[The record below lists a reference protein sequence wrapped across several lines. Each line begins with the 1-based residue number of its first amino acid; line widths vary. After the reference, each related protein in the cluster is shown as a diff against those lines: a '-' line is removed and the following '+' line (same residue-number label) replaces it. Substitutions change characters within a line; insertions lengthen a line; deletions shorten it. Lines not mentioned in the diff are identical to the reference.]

1 MSIKLRTLD
10 SLSHEIYERISQDK
24 PYDKKLKIYSKEEI
38 EFILSYFE
46 KKEDY
51 EKCNIIHTFMKNRFN
66 HKSRF
71 SK

>member
-1 MSIKLRTLD
+1 MTLNLRTLD
-10 SLSHEIYERISQDK
+10 SLANEIYERIAQDK
-24 PYDKKLKIYSKEEI
+24 PYDKKLKIYSKDEI

-46 KKEDY
+46 KREDY

-71 SK
+71 LK